1 MNEENNVNV
10 EELKNDVQE
19 VMEKLRTQ
27 SMLLG
32 GRSMALMIA
41 RMIDQDMNKPG
52 KRTMNDMKRIIKEV
66 RKFCQIAI
74 DHEVEVPKFGED
86 SDGEEA

>member
-1 MNEENNVNV
+1 MDKENSVNV
-10 EELKNDVQE
+10 DELKNDVQE

-41 RMIDQDMNKPG
+41 RMIDKEMNKTG
-52 KRTMNDMKRIIKEV
+52 KRTHNDLKRIIKEV
-66 RKFCQIAI
+66 RQFCQVAI
-74 DHEVEVPKFGED
+74 DHEVETPTFGED
-86 SDGEEA
+86 SNEEA

>member
-1 MNEENNVNV
+1 MDKENNINV
-10 EELKNDVQE
+10 DELKNDVQE

-41 RMIDQDMNKPG
+41 RMIDKEMNKTG
-52 KRTMNDMKRIIKEV
+52 KRTHNDLKRIIKEV
-66 RKFCQIAI
+66 RQFCQVAI
-74 DHEVEVPKFGED
+74 DHEVEAPTFGEV
-86 SDGEEA
+86 SNEEA

>member
-1 MNEENNVNV
+1 MDNENVVNV
-10 EELKNDVQE
+10 DELKNDVQE

-41 RMIDQDMNKPG
+41 RMIDQDMTKPG
-52 KRTMNDMKRIIKEV
+52 KRSYNDLKRIIKEV
-66 RKFCQIAI
+66 RQFCQVAI
-74 DHEVEVPKFGED
+74 DHEVETPTFGEV
-86 SDGEEA
+86 SNEEA

>member
-1 MNEENNVNV
+1 MDNENVVNV
-10 EELKNDVQE
+10 DELKNDVQE

-41 RMIDQDMNKPG
+41 KMIDQDMTKPG
-52 KRTMNDMKRIIKEV
+52 KRTHNDLKRIIKEV
-66 RKFCQIAI
+66 RQFCQVAI
-74 DHEVEVPKFGED
+74 DHEVETPTFGEV
-86 SDGEEA
+86 SNEEA

>member
-1 MNEENNVNV
+1 MDGENKMNVD
-10 EELKNDVQE
+10 ELKNDVQE
-19 VMEKLRTQ
+19 VMDKLRIQ

-32 GRSMALMIA
+32 GRSMALVIA

-74 DHEVEVPKFGED
+74 DHDVETPTFEEVTN
-86 SDGEEA
+86 EES